1 VKVALEFGELLPY
14 VAVFARGLWLTLQ
27 LAVVAG
33 VLGVVLGV
41 LGALARGAA
50 NPILRFAGGA
60 YVELVR
66 NTPFL
71 VQLFFIFFGLPA
83 LGVKLSAEFAAFLAL
98 TLNLGAYATEIV
110 RAGLESI
117 SRGQRMAAASL
128 GLKPAQAFLHVVL
141 APAFANIWPGLVS
154 QIVLIMLGS
163 AVVSQIAAE
172 DLSYAANFVQ
182 SRNFRAFESYI
193 AATLLYLGL
202 AIVMRQALLALGR
215 RLFVW
220 RSTGR

>member
-1 VKVALEFGELLPY
+1 MKIALDFGELAPY
-14 VAVFARGLWLTLQ
+14 AGVFARGLWLTVQ
-27 LAVVAG
+27 LAAVAS
-33 VLGVVLGV
+33 VLGVALGV

-50 NPILRFAGGA
+50 HPLLRLAAGA

-71 VQLFFIFFGLPA
+71 VQLFFVFFGLPA
-83 LGVKLSAEFAAFLAL
+83 FGVKLSAEFAAFLAL

-110 RAGLESI
+110 RAGLESV

-128 GLKPAQAFLHVVL
+128 GLRPAQVFAHVVL
-141 APAFANIWPGLVS
+141 KPAFASIWPGLAS
-154 QIVLIMLGS
+154 QLVLIMLGS

-193 AATLLYLGL
+193 AATLLYLAL
-202 AIVMRQALLALGR
+202 AVAMRQALVALGR
-215 RLFVW
+215 RLFAW
-220 RSTGR
+220 KAAGR